1 MNKKSGNFHRKTHS
15 SSIDKYKIMNKSI
28 DTTQEKRYITE
39 TNFIDTSTEFNKIE
53 SSSDLEVLKHNSKNE
68 KQRNISKSARPV
80 LNKRNKTNELE
91 NNGEQSL
98 LNEKE
103 IKQKIEILLKKQI
116 KCLKIYI
123 ILQFIVCINDF
134 LCIWIFPKNF
144 LNIFNIISLFLL
156 LILDCYMYIQFHLGA
171 KEVNIK
177 FYKYIKK
184 IKKLVFI
191 DLGIFFFN
199 MIYEIVVQMI
209 INNFIEF
216 DSNQIFKWII
226 FILFYVIENISFP
239 VLIVMELTDIK
250 KNIKNIRKLNEK
262 DNSLISSNYGNSNT
276 EEYSI
281 NKKK

>member
-1 MNKKSGNFHRKTHS
+1 MNKKSGNFHRKTLS
-15 SSIDKYKIMNKSI
+15 SSINKHKIMNKSL
-28 DTTQEKRYITE
+28 DSTKEKRYITE
-39 TNFIDTSTEFNKIE
+39 TNFIDTNTEFNKIE
-53 SSSDLEVLKHNSKNE
+53 SSTNLDVLKHDSKNE

-103 IKQKIEILLKKQI
+103 IKQKIEKLLKKQI

-123 ILQFIVCINDF
+123 ILLFVVCVNDF
-134 LCIWIFPKNF
+134 LYIWIFPKNF
-144 LNIFNIISLFLL
+144 LNALNIISLFII
-156 LILDCYMYIQFHLGA
+156 LILDCYMYVQFKLGA
-171 KEVNIK
+171 KEVNKK

-191 DLGIFFFN
+191 ILGIFFFD
-199 MIYEIVVQMI
+199 MIYEIVVEMI

-239 VLIVMELTDIK
+239 VLIVMELSDIK
-250 KNIKNIRKLNEK
+250 KNIKNVRKLKEK

-276 EEYSI
+276 EDYII
-281 NKKK
+281 NKEK

>member
-1 MNKKSGNFHRKTHS
+1 
-15 SSIDKYKIMNKSI
+15 
-28 DTTQEKRYITE
+28 
-39 TNFIDTSTEFNKIE
+39 
-53 SSSDLEVLKHNSKNE
+53 
-68 KQRNISKSARPV
+68 
-80 LNKRNKTNELE
+80 
-91 NNGEQSL
+91 
-98 LNEKE
+98 
-103 IKQKIEILLKKQI
+103 
-116 KCLKIYI
+116 
-123 ILQFIVCINDF
+123 
-134 LCIWIFPKNF
+134 
-144 LNIFNIISLFLL
+144 
-156 LILDCYMYIQFHLGA
+156 MYIQFHLGA

-199 MIYEIVVQMI
+199 MIYEIVIQMI